1 MTSQVTSKTTSQ
13 RQIEANRANAQHS
26 TGPRTPDG
34 QARSAFNG
42 LRHGL
47 FARDVVLPGED
58 RAAYDDFLKRL
69 NADLR
74 PVGMVEKELLNR
86 AAALWWRLGRTAAI
100 EAGLLNP
107 DWSNDPR
114 AARRLTGGGPLVDAF
129 RVALDDTR
137 TLDVLGRYEGRLER
151 ALTRTLATF
160 SRVQEARLKKQRKK
174 AEKKPKKAPNKP
186 EQKSSEP

>member
-1 MTSQVTSKTTSQ
+1 MTTP
-13 RQIEANRANAQHS
+13 RQIEANRANARHS
-26 TGPRTPDG
+26 TGPATPGG

-47 FARDVVLPGED
+47 FAREVVLPGED
-58 RAAYDDFLKRL
+58 RAAYDNFVRKL

-74 PVGMVEKELLNR
+74 PRGVVEKELLNR

-114 AARRLTGGGPLVDAF
+114 AARHLTGGGPLVDAF
-129 RVALDDTR
+129 RVAIDDTK
-137 TLDVLGRYEGRLER
+137 TLDRLGRYEGRLER
-151 ALTRTLATF
+151 ALTRTLTTF
-160 SRVQEARLKKQRKK
+160 SRLREARLKEQRKRS
-174 AEKKPKKAPNKP
+174 EKKLKKAANEP
-186 EQKSSEP
+186 ERK